1 MQKMGRRCRKSDCD
15 ARPDCDSQSSR
26 GKPPASQTKIGG
38 ETMPLAQVRGV
49 NINYKVLGDHGP
61 WVALSPGGRR
71 DISGIELLAGK
82 VAETGHR
89 VVVFDRRNCG
99 ASDVV
104 IDGQDSEYE
113 IWADDIHELLRQ
125 LGALPAFIGG
135 RSSGCRTSLLFAWC
149 HPEAVK
155 GLLLWRV
162 TGGRFAC
169 ERLAEEYYGQYIA
182 AAKQGSMAKVCEMEH
197 WKERI
202 EARPQNRDALMKITP
217 ERFITVMSHWR
228 EYFLKGA
235 DLPVIGASEEE
246 LKSIKVPAC
255 IVPGND
261 NTHGRQTGENLG
273 RLLPKSEV
281 HILFPKH
288 YDEPLSP
295 REEWD
300 EKAGEMAVLFG
311 DFIKRAAA

>member
-1 MQKMGRRCRKSDCD
+1 
-15 ARPDCDSQSSR
+15 
-26 GKPPASQTKIGG
+26 
-38 ETMPLAQVRGV
+38 MPMAKVRGV
-49 NINYKVLGDHGP
+49 NINYKVLGDQGP

-71 DISGIELLAGK
+71 DISGIELQAK
-82 VAETGHR
+82 EVAARGYR
-89 VVVFDRRNCG
+89 VLVFDRRNCG

-104 IDGQDSEYE
+104 IDGNDSEYE
-113 IWADDIHELLRQ
+113 VWADDIHELLLQ
-125 LGALPAFIGG
+125 LGALPAFVGG
-135 RSSGCRTSLLFAWC
+135 SSSGCRTALLIALR
-149 HPEAVK
+149 HPEAVRA
-155 GLLLWRV
+155 LLLWRV

-169 ERLAEEYYGQYIA
+169 ERLAEEYYGQYIKA
-182 AAKQGSMAKVCEMEH
+182 AEQGGMAAVCEMEH

-202 EARPQNRDALMKITP
+202 AARPENRGALMRMKP
-217 ERFITVMSHWR
+217 ERFIEVMSHWR

-235 DLPVIGASEEE
+235 DLPVIGATEQD

-273 RLLPKSEV
+273 RLIANSEV
-281 HILFPKH
+281 HVLFPKH

-300 EKAGEMAVLFG
+300 EKADEMAEIFAG
-311 DFIKRAAA
+311 FMKRTAAANVA

>member
-1 MQKMGRRCRKSDCD
+1 
-15 ARPDCDSQSSR
+15 
-26 GKPPASQTKIGG
+26 
-38 ETMPLAQVRGV
+38 MPLAKVRGV
-49 NINYKVLGDHGP
+49 NINYRVLGEHGP

-82 VAETGHR
+82 VAETGYR

-104 IDGQDSEYE
+104 IDGDDSEYE

-135 RSSGCRTSLLFAWC
+135 SSSGCRTALLFALR
-149 HPEAVK
+149 HPEAVR

-169 ERLAEEYYGQYIA
+169 ERLAQEYYGQYIA
-182 AAKQGSMAKVCEMEH
+182 AAKQGGMAAVCEMEH

-202 EARPQNRDALMKITP
+202 EARPENRNALMKMNP
-217 ERFITVMSHWR
+217 ERFIAVMSHWR

-235 DLPVIGASEEE
+235 DLPVIGATEEE

-273 RLLPKSEV
+273 RLLSKSEV
-281 HILFPKH
+281 HVLFPKH
-288 YDEPLSP
+288 HDEPLGP

-300 EKAGEMAVLFG
+300 EKAGEMAALFG
-311 DFIKRAAA
+311 DFIKRAESRAA

>member
-1 MQKMGRRCRKSDCD
+1 
-15 ARPDCDSQSSR
+15 
-26 GKPPASQTKIGG
+26 
-38 ETMPLAQVRGV
+38 MPLANVRGV
-49 NINYKVLGDHGP
+49 NINYKVLGDQGP

-71 DISGIELLAGK
+71 DISGIELLAGE
-82 VAETGHR
+82 VAKRGHR
-89 VVVFDRRNCG
+89 VAIFDRRNCG

-113 IWADDIHELLRQ
+113 IWSDDVHELLRQ
-125 LGALPAFIGG
+125 LDALPAFIGG
-135 RSSGCRTSLLFAWC
+135 SSSGCRTSLLFALR

-182 AAKQGSMAKVCEMEH
+182 AAKQGGMAAVCDMEH

-202 EARPQNRDALMKITP
+202 EARPQNRDALMKMNP

-228 EYFLKGA
+228 DYFLKGA
-235 DLPVIGASEEE
+235 DLPVIGASAEE

-273 RLLPKSEV
+273 RLVQKSEV

-300 EKAGEMAVLFG
+300 EKAGEMAGLFS
-311 DFIKRAAA
+311 DFMNRSTAR

>member
-1 MQKMGRRCRKSDCD
+1 
-15 ARPDCDSQSSR
+15 
-26 GKPPASQTKIGG
+26 
-38 ETMPLAQVRGV
+38 MPLTNVRGV
-49 NINYKVLGDHGP
+49 NLNYKVLGNHGP

-135 RSSGCRTSLLFAWC
+135 SSSGCRTSLLFALR

-169 ERLAEEYYGQYIA
+169 ERLAQEYYGQFIE
-182 AAKQGSMAKVCEMEH
+182 AAKQGGMAKVCEMEH

-202 EARPQNRDALMKITP
+202 EARPENRDSLVRMSP
-217 ERFITVMSHWR
+217 ERFIAVMSHWR

-273 RLLPKSEV
+273 RLLHKSEV

-300 EKAGEMAVLFG
+300 EKAGEMAALFSE
-311 DFIKRAAA
+311 FMKRASS

>member
-1 MQKMGRRCRKSDCD
+1 
-15 ARPDCDSQSSR
+15 
-26 GKPPASQTKIGG
+26 
-38 ETMPLAQVRGV
+38 MPIAKVRGV
-49 NINYKVLGDHGP
+49 NINYKILGNRGP

-82 VAETGHR
+82 VAERGYR
-89 VVVFDRRNCG
+89 VVIFDRRNCG

-104 IDGQDSEYE
+104 IDGNESEYE
-113 IWADDIHELLRQ
+113 IWADDIHDLLRQ
-125 LGALPAFIGG
+125 LGALPVIVGG
-135 RSSGCRTSLLFAWC
+135 SSSGCRTALLFALR
-149 HPEAVK
+149 HPESVRA
-155 GLLLWRV
+155 LLLWRV

-169 ERLAEEYYGQYIA
+169 ERLAEEYYGQFIT
-182 AAKQGSMAKVCEMEH
+182 AAKAGGMAAVCEMEH

-202 EARPQNRDALMKITP
+202 EANPANRGALMNMDP
-217 ERFITVMSHWR
+217 ARFIAVMSHWR

-235 DLPVIGASEEE
+235 DLPVIGATETE
-246 LKSIKVPAC
+246 LQSIRVPAC

-273 RLLPKSEV
+273 RLLQKSEV

-300 EKAGEMAVLFG
+300 EKAGEMAELFG
-311 DFIKRAAA
+311 DFLKRSNVT